1 MVDLLGSFGPFSSG
15 HLLDCEALEGTQVK
29 FHKDAKKIWR
39 RISVQCMGWAL
50 GFLGWWE
57 SPVGDDL
64 KAVIGT
70 KVALLIIGFL
80 LVAGIVGSAIEQ
92 PKVRSEGNS

>member
-1 MVDLLGSFGPFSSG
+1 
-15 HLLDCEALEGTQVK
+15 VK
-29 FHKDAKKIWR
+29 FHKDAKKVWR

-70 KVALLIIGFL
+70 KVALLIIVCL

-92 PKVRSEGNS
+92 PKVRSEGS